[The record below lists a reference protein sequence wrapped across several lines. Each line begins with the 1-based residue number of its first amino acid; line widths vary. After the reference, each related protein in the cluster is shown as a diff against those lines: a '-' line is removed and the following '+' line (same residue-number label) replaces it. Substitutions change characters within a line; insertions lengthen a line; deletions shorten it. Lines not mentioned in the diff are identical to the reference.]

1 MYLSKRRK
9 CDFKLIVFGLLL
21 LTFVA
26 ADDEAEQS
34 HSTTTLPVLTDLEN
48 GTTISVD
55 TSTITEESTT
65 NPNIS
70 SNFTGNGNNSIEIP
84 LSVIPINSEKK
95 TVTENANISSST
107 ESVQEKNLTE
117 SNMSVVFNHEDS
129 FTEKDLPGEMES
141 EFNTTVMP
149 MMTTSEMSL
158 NMTAN
163 STIDSETSTTESE
176 LETDNNFTEIIQD
189 GTKQKDQITTTDS
202 SNDEE
207 QTTLTNNLE
216 ESPNNFPII
225 QPDIENTFDHT
236 IAIDEESTESSTNTM
251 AEEVTVLASQNSSTK
266 PTTPVGIS
274 IHQEAPENVT
284 SSTIGNVSLINGLDV
299 TSTTEKLSEISSS
312 LNEKEDMKNNSFNKS
327 EVEGEKSLILDVSKG
342 RSMNLSSEDRNE
354 TFSEGRSAK
363 TDFEPKAPTAS
374 YDDER
379 TNNDDEFNSFDNQ
392 NVHLNFVTTEKNEEG
407 RNYENLHSNG
417 FMDLSDVSM
426 DTEDIDF
433 NGHRGQIDN
442 DEDHL
447 ALERQEDYDIGKPDD
462 FEDNE
467 RKQNLKTPN
476 DHEDQEIKV
485 KNDSEKAADLTNREC
500 VENGKKY
507 KNGET
512 MDRECNER
520 CSCNRGEWI
529 CKPRCSGMLFKRGQ
543 AFEKPNC
550 HEIPFEDDECC
561 ATMECTETTTTMPT
575 STNDSNIIKPEVI
588 STPIECHF
596 NGGIYKFRE
605 RLEIGCDEI
614 CHCDEGGKMNCR
626 PRCSER
632 NHTRLEKCVL
642 VKDPKDIC
650 CQLELCDVTLDDH
663 EQTPSPTTSQLGN
676 ENSITPNEDA
686 QLSDLCVAKGIS
698 YKVGQQFHDGCD
710 ALCICTKEGIHCA
723 KLDCPSSFGL
733 DVLDPHCL
741 RWEPEPASFRAI
753 APKCC
758 PERMRCV
765 DNGTCEFKGHTFD
778 NWSQIPSNITGC
790 EQHCYCE
797 NGKVE
802 CRPACPPVLALPPN
816 DLPCPTY
823 MARLLPIP
831 EDECCKH
838 WACAP
843 APETGIVSPPI
854 SNEHHTS
861 IANNNVSSSSLD
873 VESNEKNL
881 NSAQP
886 FYPTLDGK
894 LHNEENLT
902 KPKIHQE
909 KISRKPNEVLQQ
921 NNDIKYG
928 NQNGGI
934 STQYENPYVYNKK
947 LGPQHDGSGYFNPY
961 QPKDIHDRPRG
972 EADIYDIVE
981 ENKVHR
987 YASPVSGLEQMTGGE
1002 APVLV
1007 YDGEN
1012 YAFSGYPDLFSLA
1025 GVITQQGHRTQ
1036 TGHSLNNL
1044 QSDLQVITLE
1054 AIDPRKVRIV
1064 FTVPEAYVNLH
1075 GRVEL
1080 RYTNRNIND
1089 TSAWESQVFAPPEDL
1104 IATSQLEFDLP
1115 NLEPNS
1121 MYKVK
1126 IKLILKDLNSQ
1137 PTSQVYTVHTPPER
1151 SITPPPPISDY
1162 RPDFQDI
1169 LKNVEDPELIA
1180 SNTNSTWVQL
1190 SWKTLT
1196 NEVLEYVDGVELRY
1210 KELTGSVYDAT
1221 PLIHRTITSYK
1232 IENLKPD
1239 TGYEFGLYYVPY
1251 PGHGAEIRA
1260 GNMIKIR
1267 TAPEIDIFAFNVN
1280 VNVTKVKSTSVEVSW
1295 NGVPEPEDKYVNI
1308 YRAVYR
1314 SDSGKEDSSVFKIHK
1329 HDSETGTLIMDL
1341 KSGTKYLLWLE
1352 MYLTNGQIKKTNIV
1366 NFVTKPGGPTSP
1378 AKTGKLLTASVGE
1391 QPVGDYYGPLVVVS
1405 VIAALAIMSNL
1416 VLLLILSRRR
1426 VHQTATI
1433 TPPRKCE
1440 AAYDNP
1446 SYKVEIQQETMNL

>member
-854 SNEHHTS
+854 SN
-861 IANNNVSSSSLD
+861 
-873 VESNEKNL
+873 
-881 NSAQP
+881 
-886 FYPTLDGK
+886 
-894 LHNEENLT
+894 
-902 KPKIHQE
+902 
-909 KISRKPNEVLQQ
+909 
-921 NNDIKYG
+921 
-928 NQNGGI
+928 
-934 STQYENPYVYNKK
+934 
-947 LGPQHDGSGYFNPY
+947 
-961 QPKDIHDRPRG
+961 
-972 EADIYDIVE
+972 
-981 ENKVHR
+981 
-987 YASPVSGLEQMTGGE
+987 
-1002 APVLV
+1002 
-1007 YDGEN
+1007 
-1012 YAFSGYPDLFSLA
+1012 
-1025 GVITQQGHRTQ
+1025 
-1036 TGHSLNNL
+1036 GHSLNNL